1 MVTKLQ
7 LAYPP
12 VLTELDITIRDID
25 GLVWRTD
32 TEVYEVWDDLNIALY
47 VVLAVYQEGNM
58 YLVQWPL
65 TMPDSSYMYIVTRR
79 IAAPVPSLTD
89 HFIGG
94 GFVIWST
101 GALTVTGIISGTGVH
116 NIVHDST
123 QIINPQG

>member
-1 MVTKLQ
+1 M
-7 LAYPP
+7 
-12 VLTELDITIRDID
+12 E
-25 GLVWRTD
+25 VWRTD